1 MILEHELNAE
11 DVHQAT
17 MQTLMENLS
26 LNIDGYQCDTEMVY
40 NVLLKAASDGVS
52 IEAVCADLLD
62 VADSNTVREQLNTAL
77 DVCELRLHECEMN
90 RAFAAAIPAAMPR
103 GSVEAAMDFHD
114 EPFYGKT
121 PELRTYTCR
130 GKAKKGTTRFFRI
143 ATAYVIWRQVRITLA
158 VTYVLPEDSRLQVLQ
173 RLQQRLTHLGFHPSV
188 LYLDKGFCTTA
199 IIRYLDAHGQPSIL
213 ACPIR
218 GKQGGTRALCKGR
231 KSYRTHYTFTD
242 GAQADVVMVA
252 TLVPDETGQRRRK
265 WLAFVVLHLNWRPKK
280 IHKRYRRR
288 FGIEC
293 SYRQMRVVRAITTS
307 RNPAVRFFLLALGL
321 VLVNTWQR
329 LRWEFARAPGPG
341 PRRVEP
347 TRFPFYRFVRFL
359 ARAVEEAYG
368 VIMSIPTHVSPESV
382 IY

>member
-1 MILEHELNAE
+1 MILEYELNAE
-11 DVHQAT
+11 DVRQAT

-26 LNIDGYQCDTEMVY
+26 LNIDGYQCDTGMVY
-40 NVLLKAASDGVS
+40 NVLLKAAVDGVS
-52 IEAVCADLLD
+52 IESACADLCHT
-62 VADSNTVREQLNTAL
+62 ADSNTIREQLNEAL

-90 RAFAAAIPAAMPR
+90 RALAAAIPAEMPR

-114 EPFYGKT
+114 EPFYGET

-130 GKAKKGTTRFFRI
+130 GKAKKGTTHFFRI

-158 VTYVLPEDSRLQVLQ
+158 VTYVLPEDSRLAVLQ
-173 RLQQRLTHLGFHPSV
+173 RLQQRLTHLDFRPCV

-199 IIRYLDAHGQPSIL
+199 IIRYLDEQKQATIL
-213 ACPIR
+213 ACAVR

-231 KSYRTHYTFTD
+231 KSYRTRHTFTD
-242 GAQADVVMVA
+242 GTQVDVAMMA
-252 TLVPDETGQRRRK
+252 TLVPDKTGKRRRK

-280 IHKRYRRR
+280 VHDRYRRR

-293 SYRQMRVVRAITTS
+293 SYRQMRAVRAVTTS

-347 TRFPFYRFVRFL
+347 SRFSFYRFVRFL
-359 ARAVEEAYG
+359 ARAIEETYG
-368 VIMSIPTHVSPESV
+368 VIMSIPTHVLPESV